1 MYNFKNACFILFQI
15 KNKKDR
21 GKITGGFLKS
31 FSVRLSTE
39 KGVIELKKSEKILT
53 IP

>member
-1 MYNFKNACFILFQI
+1 MRALFFFQI

-31 FSVRLSTE
+31 FSVRLSTKKE
-39 KGVIELKKSEKILT
+39 VIELKKNEKILT